1 MRLSRLKRAFALT
14 GTIMVWERVLPAL
27 TPFVLWGVSI
37 LVAGQWGLWSHLAF
51 EGHATVMVAGLLM
64 ALVVSV
70 RFLRRFRRPS
80 FTETN
85 QRLALD
91 NRLRPER
98 LLAMRHETQQ
108 PRLRT
113 GKAKAG
119 LAAGDPMALRYV
131 LLLIAAFGLWT
142 QGPVSVSQALSG
154 FMIIDKAPPELRF

>member
-1 MRLSRLKRAFALT
+1 MKLSRLRRAFALT

-27 TPFVLWGVSI
+27 TPFLLWGVSI
-37 LVAGQWGLWSHLAF
+37 IVAGQWGVWSYLTF
-51 EGHATVMVAGLLM
+51 EGHAAVMAAGLLL

-70 RFLRRFRRPS
+70 HYLRRFRRPS

-85 QRLALD
+85 LRLALD

-98 LLAMRHETQQ
+98 LLAMRHEKKQ

-154 FMIIDKAPPELRF
+154 FKIVDKAPPELRF

>member
-27 TPFVLWGVSI
+27 TPFLLWGLSI

-51 EGHATVMVAGLLM
+51 EGHAAVMVAGLLL

-70 RFLRRFRRPS
+70 RSLRRFRRPS

-108 PRLRT
+108 PRLKT

-142 QGPVSVSQALSG
+142 QGPVSASQALSG